1 MHLHRLLLPAL
12 LGLLAI
18 FLMNISMACAS
29 FPADSL
35 PSADSPRITRSL
47 ITVSVPILM
56 YHHVGR
62 NNGYTVSVSMQEFT
76 AQMDWLK
83 QNGYTSVSIDQ
94 IAAALRG
101 ESTLPPRPVA
111 LTFDDGWAHVYTNA
125 VPVMQERGFRG
136 TFFIVANYSNAR
148 SSVFLSWDQIKALR
162 SAGHWIGSHSLS
174 HRNLN
179 SVDAATLRRE
189 VADSKAEI
197 EKHLGGSVT
206 VFAYPYGATSPRVMQ
221 AAQEAGYVAAVTVG
235 PSIQQ
240 RSDQVYRLT
249 RINIYGG
256 MTLERFQALVTGK
269 HISPPTAPRAPTRP
283 RQTTDCHESAHGLTC
298 E

>member
-1 MHLHRLLLPAL
+1 MHLYRLLLPAL
-12 LGLLAI
+12 LGLLVV
-18 FLMNISMACAS
+18 FLMNVSLAGAS
-29 FPADSL
+29 FPADSW
-35 PSADSPRITRSL
+35 PSADSPRIPRSL
-47 ITVSVPILM
+47 ITVPVPILM

-62 NNGYTVSVSMQEFT
+62 SNGYTVSVSLSEFT

-83 QNGYTSVSIDQ
+83 RNGYTSVSIDQ

-111 LTFDDGWAHVYTNA
+111 LTFDDGWVHVYTNA
-125 VPVMQERGFRG
+125 VPVMQECGFRG

-148 SSVFLSWDQIKALR
+148 SSAFLSWDQIKALR
-162 SAGHWIGSHSLS
+162 SAGHWIGSHGLS

-189 VADSKAEI
+189 LVDSKAEI
-197 EKHLGGSVT
+197 EKHIGGSVT
-206 VFAYPYGATSPRVMQ
+206 AFAYPYGATSPRVMQ
-221 AAQEAGYVAAVTVG
+221 AAQQAGYVAAVTVG

-240 RSDQVYRLT
+240 RSNQIYRLA
-249 RINIYGG
+249 RINMYNG
-256 MTLERFQALVTGK
+256 MTLERFQALMTGK
-269 HISPPTAPRAPTRP
+269 YISLPVPPWAMGQPGRGI
-283 RQTTDCHESAHGLTC
+283 DCRRSVHGLMC